1 MSLTLRPRRSVLYMP
16 GANARALEKA
26 RTIPADALILD
37 LEDATAPDAKELARQ
52 QVCDAVKQGGYGS
65 RELIIRVNSLDT
77 PWGRDDV
84 AAAAA
89 VGPDAVLLPK
99 VESRKQVAELEA
111 LLEKSGAPAK
121 TAIWCMMETPLGM
134 LHAEEVAFSSKRL
147 ACFVM
152 GTNDLVKELL
162 ARHTPQRLPV
172 LPAMALCLLAARAA
186 KLAIIDG
193 VYNDFKDEAGFIASC
208 QQGLEL
214 GFDGKTLIHP
224 GQVEP
229 CNKVFA
235 PDEAEIAA
243 ARRLIDG
250 FRQAQAEGK
259 AVAVVDGKMVEKMHM
274 DNALR
279 LVAMAEAIAQMNAA

>member
-77 PWGRDDV
+77 PWGRDDA

-229 CNKVFA
+229 CNRVFA

>member
-37 LEDATAPDAKELARQ
+37 LEDATAPDAKTLARQ

-65 RELIIRVNSLDT
+65 RELIIRVNGLDT

-134 LHAEEVAFSSKRL
+134 LHAEEVAFASKRL
-147 ACFVM
+147 ACLVM

-229 CNKVFA
+229 CNTVFA

-250 FRQAQAEGK
+250 FRKAQAEGK

>member
-229 CNKVFA
+229 CNRVFA
-235 PDEAEIAA
+235 PDEAEIAE

-250 FRQAQAEGK
+250 FRQAQSEGK

>member
-1 MSLTLRPRRSVLYMP
+1 MTLTLRPRRSVLYMP
-16 GANARALEKA
+16 GSNARALDKA
-26 RTIPADALILD
+26 RSLPADALILD
-37 LEDATAPDAKELARQ
+37 LEDATAPDAKEIARQ

-65 RELIIRVNSLDT
+65 RELIIRVNGLDT

-99 VESRKQVAELEA
+99 VENRGQVLEVEA
-111 LLEKSGAPAK
+111 LLEKHGAPAR
-121 TAIWCMMETPLGM
+121 TAIWCMMETPRGM
-134 LHAEEVAFSSKRL
+134 LHAEEVADASKRL
-147 ACFVM
+147 ACLVM

-162 ARHTPQRLPV
+162 ARHTPMRLPV
-172 LPAMALCLLAARAA
+172 VPAMALCLLAARAA
-186 KLAIIDG
+186 GLAIIDG
-193 VYNDFKDEAGFIASC
+193 VYNDFKDEAGFIAAC

-229 CNKVFA
+229 CNRVFA
-235 PDEAEIAA
+235 PDEAEIAQ
-243 ARRLIDG
+243 ARRLIEG
-250 FRQAQAEGK
+250 FQQAQREGK

-274 DNALR
+274 DNASR
-279 LVAMAEAIAQMNAA
+279 LVALSEAIARMNAA